1 MQYKDN
7 PLNPFQLFPA
17 LLLAVLA
24 TTAGL
29 DAEDNTASLQRASE
43 GEQAGAVDSN
53 ADGEPQDETTVTD
66 RITVYGKAVNPASTT
81 GSRLQLTVMETPA
94 TVDIIDGDT
103 IRERLDTSVME
114 AVTRSAGF
122 TNDGHPGNGSQN
134 IAARGFRGQGTVTK
148 MFDGTNYYNAF
159 NTLTFPFDTWG
170 VERIEVLKGPASVLY
185 GEGGI
190 GGAYNVIP
198 KRPQQDPSGD
208 LRVSVGE
215 NDTRFLGLGLTGGL
229 TNNVAYRLDYSNN
242 QSDNWVDRGD
252 SKTEMISASL
262 LWQVTDDFSLTGRYD
277 HGDQEPMR
285 YFGTPL
291 VDGAFPTELIES
303 NFDVTDGRVRYE
315 DGVARL
321 RADWNISERLSMQ
334 SELYRLTSDRFWKTL
349 DYFQYDRPSATV
361 NRSSPL
367 VIAHDIEHDGFR
379 TNFVLDTGND
389 RRQVKTSAG
398 FEINDL
404 TFARATNFGG
414 ANPNG
419 VDWNNDF
426 DVVNAFDFNPG
437 AFSDITDAQDR
448 TEIISDVAQLA
459 VFAESQIG
467 LTRSLT
473 LVLGLRHE
481 DVETDYE
488 DVSNPPI
495 FDQNVDALT
504 GRAGLTLD
512 LRDDTVLYGQ
522 YTTGATHPSNSIV
535 QTTARNREVDFIR
548 SEQVEVGIKQQLLD
562 RRLSWSAALFDIV
575 KNNLIED
582 DPSSLNPEDVIVI
595 PEQTSQGVEFSLT
608 AALADAVTLT
618 ATGVLL
624 DAETDTGE
632 TPREV
637 PEETFNL
644 GLVWAPLG
652 KLQFSA
658 DARYVG
664 ERAHPDN
671 PIPSYTVVDAS
682 ARWRFNEDL
691 SVAMRVDN
699 VFDELYA
706 VSAYYWPNT
715 WLVGKPRT
723 VSLTLDYD
731 FF

>member
-1 MQYKDN
+1 M
-7 PLNPFQLFPA
+7 A
-17 LLLAVLA
+17 
-24 TTAGL
+24 
-29 DAEDNTASLQRASE
+29 
-43 GEQAGAVDSN
+43 
-53 ADGEPQDETTVTD
+53 
-66 RITVYGKAVNPASTT
+66 
-81 GSRLQLTVMETPA
+81 
-94 TVDIIDGDT
+94 
-103 IRERLDTSVME
+103 
-114 AVTRSAGF
+114 
-122 TNDGHPGNGSQN
+122 
-134 IAARGFRGQGTVTK
+134 
-148 MFDGTNYYNAF
+148 
-159 NTLTFPFDTWG
+159 
-170 VERIEVLKGPASVLY
+170 
-185 GEGGI
+185 
-190 GGAYNVIP
+190 
-198 KRPQQDPSGD
+198 
-208 LRVSVGE
+208 
-215 NDTRFLGLGLTGGL
+215 
-229 TNNVAYRLDYSNN
+229 
-242 QSDNWVDRGD
+242 
-252 SKTEMISASL
+252 
-262 LWQVTDDFSLTGRYD
+262 
-277 HGDQEPMR
+277 
-285 YFGTPL
+285 
-291 VDGAFPTELIES
+291 
-303 NFDVTDGRVRYE
+303 
-315 DGVARL
+315 
-321 RADWNISERLSMQ
+321 
-334 SELYRLTSDRFWKTL
+334 
-349 DYFQYDRPSATV
+349 
-361 NRSSPL
+361 
-367 VIAHDIEHDGFR
+367 
-379 TNFVLDTGND
+379 
-389 RRQVKTSAG
+389 
-398 FEINDL
+398 
-404 TFARATNFGG
+404 
-414 ANPNG
+414 
-419 VDWNNDF
+419 
-426 DVVNAFDFNPG
+426 
-437 AFSDITDAQDR
+437 
-448 TEIISDVAQLA
+448 
-459 VFAESQIG
+459 

-495 FDQNVDALT
+495 FDQSVDALT

-535 QTTARNREVDFIR
+535 QTTPRNREVDFIT

-582 DPSSLNPEDVIVI
+582 DPDSLNPEDVIVV

-608 AALADAVTLT
+608 AALADALTLT

>member
-1 MQYKDN
+1 MPHKAN
-7 PLNPFQLFPA
+7 PLNLFDLLPA
-17 LLLAVLA
+17 LLLATLA

-29 DAEDNTASLQRASE
+29 GAEENTTARQPASE
-43 GEQAGAVDSN
+43 SDEVAAVD
-53 ADGEPQDETTVTD
+53 ATTDGGAQDETTVTD
-66 RITVYGKAVNPASTT
+66 RITVYGTPVSTVSET
-81 GSRLQLTVMETPA
+81 GSRLELTVMETPA

-103 IRERLDTSVME
+103 IRERLDTNVME

-134 IAARGFRGQGTVTK
+134 MAARGFRGQGTVTK

-170 VERIEVLKGPASVLY
+170 IERIEVLKGPSSVLY

-198 KRPQQDPSGD
+198 KRPQQDPSGE

-229 TNNVAYRLDYSNN
+229 ADNVAYRLDYSNN

-277 HGDQEPMR
+277 RGDQEPMR

-291 VDGAFPTELIES
+291 VDGAFPTELIET
-303 NFDVTDGRVRYE
+303 NFDVTDGSIRYQ
-315 DGVARL
+315 DGVARI
-321 RADWNISERLSMQ
+321 RADWNISGRLSMQ

-367 VIAHDIEHDGFR
+367 VIGHDIEHEGFR

-389 RRQVKTSAG
+389 VRRVKTSAG

-426 DVVNAFDFNPG
+426 DVVNAFNFEPG
-437 AFSDITDAQDR
+437 LFTDITDAEHR

-459 VFAESQIG
+459 VFAESQID
-467 LTRSLT
+467 LTGSLT

-495 FDQNVDALT
+495 FDQGVDALT

-562 RRLSWSAALFDIV
+562 RRFSWSAALFDIV

-582 DPSSLNPEDVIVI
+582 DPDSLNPEDVIVI

-608 AALADAVTLT
+608 AALADALTLT

-624 DAETDTGE
+624 DAETDTGD

-644 GLVWAPLG
+644 GLVWTPLG
-652 KLQFSA
+652 ELQFSA

-691 SVAMRVDN
+691 SVAVRVDN
-699 VFDELYA
+699 VLDELYA